1 MTMTVKEHHTA
12 SLAFWQKPG
21 CRRNGM
27 QNSCEDLPQTSEHLP
42 APAAGNDP
50 LGLGSGEEDD
60 GKAKKKKKKK
70 KDKDEDKVSPA
81 GRRGVSSAARLQQCP
96 YSRFFGQVYG
106 QTIHVRHPFLSTP
119 HPMSLTLCH
128 AQQKGKGKGG
138 GDDGKVDPAPRGHRT
153 RPAQPSPFCAQCC
166 RTQRR
171 TTKSTSKV
179 SLETNLPLSFFTSLP
194 TRRPAV
200 P

>member
-1 MTMTVKEHHTA
+1 V
-12 SLAFWQKPG
+12 
-21 CRRNGM
+21 
-27 QNSCEDLPQTSEHLP
+27 QNTRLLSLP

-60 GKAKKKKKKK
+60 GKAEKKKKKKK
-70 KDKDEDKVSPA
+70 KKKKEEEEEEEENDEDKVSPA
-81 GRRGVSSAARLQQCP
+81 GRRGVSSAARLQQCS
-96 YSRFFGQVYG
+96 YSRFFGQLYG
-106 QTIHVRHPFLSTP
+106 QTIHVRRPFLSTP

-128 AQQKGKGKGG
+128 AQQKGKGKRGV
-138 GDDGKVDPAPRGHRT
+138 DDGKVGPAPRGHRT

-166 RTQRR
+166 RTQRRR